1 MNQLGKVFLSH
12 KSEDKNFVRYVAEK
26 IGIDRCHYDEYTFED
41 GMQTLDE
48 IMSALDN
55 TDLFVLFIS
64 DKALDSEWVTRERLQ
79 AKKLLDQGKIRQI
92 YPIIIDPNPKITH
105 ADERIPIWMRN
116 EYVIRRITSPKI
128 AAQKIKARLRELTWE
143 TSPEL
148 KGRQTYFFGRN
159 QEIEE
164 FEQRRSNLDKAE
176 MVCCVASGFEGIGRK
191 RFMDHCLKK
200 SHILREASSY
210 NLIQIE
216 MHESIED
223 FILKLSDLSSGLD
236 TPDTVMA
243 LKTMEEKVERVTALL
258 KSFQDSREVVFV
270 EDVGTLITPTQ
281 EMVPWLK
288 SALEH
293 VRPRFVLGISSKYP
307 LKRTKCA
314 PNVFSIRLNEL
325 NKGDR
330 INMFR
335 EYSEQCGLDL
345 ERETL
350 QTVSDLLTGYPTQ
363 IFWAVTVLKEYSD
376 TEISSHLHEIVDYA
390 NDKAATVL
398 NHFDGNE
405 KAINF
410 LAYLS
415 RFEILS
421 AEMISKAF
429 QIDPDLQKIYEE
441 FRALSICNLYGSNGE
456 IIRVSDVI
464 RDYVNRMKHELA
476 EPYQK
481 IIDEMVSTSLDQK
494 FYEDSDLASYYG
506 IIKEKIIN
514 GASTS
519 SAAILPSLYIKS
531 IVEFYNNR
539 SYKKCCALCKQI
551 INDKADQDFEPSL
564 CRVLYTYFCQSLARQ
579 HKDEFFEFVN
589 APVLSPVD
597 RLYLLGFFYR
607 INGNPQ
613 KSIENLTEALRRD
626 GSRAQIKRELVN
638 AYILSEDYDSALQYS
653 CTNYENDPLN
663 PYHAQSYF
671 RCLINQQNASDYRDK
686 LKSILSVM
694 ENLPSKK
701 AHDMY
706 VQMKALYTA
715 EFDGELG
722 LAYGMLDQ
730 AIHDATSSVVYL
742 LMTKFDIAFKAKD
755 LTMAEDVYVRLER
768 EVQTYDYFKNALTI
782 RHARLLKLQNK
793 PDKEISLE
801 LTKLKY
807 FSPAAVERIIQ
818 SCTE

>member
-12 KSEDKNFVRYVAEK
+12 KSE
-26 IGIDRCHYDEYTFED
+26 
-41 GMQTLDE
+41 
-48 IMSALDN
+48 
-55 TDLFVLFIS
+55 
-64 DKALDSEWVTRERLQ
+64 
-79 AKKLLDQGKIRQI
+79 
-92 YPIIIDPNPKITH
+92 
-105 ADERIPIWMRN
+105 
-116 EYVIRRITSPKI
+116 
-128 AAQKIKARLRELTWE
+128 
-143 TSPEL
+143 
-148 KGRQTYFFGRN
+148 
-159 QEIEE
+159 
-164 FEQRRSNLDKAE
+164 
-176 MVCCVASGFEGIGRK
+176 
-191 RFMDHCLKK
+191 
-200 SHILREASSY
+200 
-210 NLIQIE
+210 
-216 MHESIED
+216 
-223 FILKLSDLSSGLD
+223 
-236 TPDTVMA
+236 
-243 LKTMEEKVERVTALL
+243 
-258 KSFQDSREVVFV
+258 
-270 EDVGTLITPTQ
+270 
-281 EMVPWLK
+281 
-288 SALEH
+288 
-293 VRPRFVLGISSKYP
+293 
-307 LKRTKCA
+307 
-314 PNVFSIRLNEL
+314 
-325 NKGDR
+325 
-330 INMFR
+330 
-335 EYSEQCGLDL
+335 
-345 ERETL
+345 
-350 QTVSDLLTGYPTQ
+350 
-363 IFWAVTVLKEYSD
+363 
-376 TEISSHLHEIVDYA
+376 
-390 NDKAATVL
+390 DKAATVL

-421 AEMISKAF
+421 TEMISKAF

-564 CRVLYTYFCQSLARQ
+564 RRVLYTYFCQSLARQ
-579 HKDEFFEFVN
+579 HKDEFFEFIN

-597 RLYLLGFFYR
+597 RLYLRGFFYR

-613 KSIENLTEALRRD
+613 KSIENLTEALYRD

-671 RCLINQQNASDYRDK
+671 KCLINQQNASDYKDK
-686 LKSILSVM
+686 LNSILSVM

-715 EFDGELG
+715 EFDGELNT
-722 LAYGMLDQ
+722 AYGMLDQ
-730 AIHDATSSVVYL
+730 AIHDASSSVVYL

-755 LTMAEDVYVRLER
+755 LTMAEDVYALLEH

-807 FSPAAVERIIQ
+807 FSPSAVERIIQ

>member
-105 ADERIPIWMRN
+105 ADERIPTWMRN

-350 QTVSDLLTGYPTQ
+350 QTVSALLTGYPTQ

-564 CRVLYTYFCQSLARQ
+564 RRVLYTYFCQSLARQ

-597 RLYLLGFFYR
+597 CLYLLGFFTVSTENRKSPSR
-607 INGNPQ
+607 I
-613 KSIENLTEALRRD
+613 
-626 GSRAQIKRELVN
+626 
-638 AYILSEDYDSALQYS
+638 
-653 CTNYENDPLN
+653 
-663 PYHAQSYF
+663 
-671 RCLINQQNASDYRDK
+671 
-686 LKSILSVM
+686 
-694 ENLPSKK
+694 
-701 AHDMY
+701 
-706 VQMKALYTA
+706 
-715 EFDGELG
+715 
-722 LAYGMLDQ
+722 
-730 AIHDATSSVVYL
+730 
-742 LMTKFDIAFKAKD
+742 
-755 LTMAEDVYVRLER
+755 
-768 EVQTYDYFKNALTI
+768 
-782 RHARLLKLQNK
+782 
-793 PDKEISLE
+793 
-801 LTKLKY
+801 
-807 FSPAAVERIIQ
+807 
-818 SCTE
+818 